1 MADEPLRVVLVCQG
15 DLGGASEKQALG
27 FAEQLTA
34 RGHPVM
40 LSLRGDP
47 ATVTREGAD
56 RVQNL
61 TVRFHSFRGP
71 RLARADV
78 DAVRA
83 FNPTL
88 VHAFNPRVGT
98 LVAARA
104 YARAAAAPL
113 FVHWEDD

>member
-1 MADEPLRVVLVCQG
+1 MPDEPLRVVLVCQG

-34 RGHPVM
+34 RGHAVM

-56 RVQNL
+56 RVEHLAVN
-61 TVRFHSFRGP
+61 FHSFRGP
-71 RLARADV
+71 RLARADT

-83 FNPTL
+83 FKPSL

-104 YARAAAAPL
+104 YAGAARAPL
-113 FVHWEDD
+113 FV